1 MEVLHMDS
9 STNSVKKNMAITV
22 AVVTLVIGL
31 AVGFGIAKGTNKK
44 TSSDSM
50 SSSTTSAPSAKAT
63 TLRTNLITLGIDHMT
78 LTDQAVDAALD
89 GSPDASAFATALYTN
104 GTDIGAAVGS
114 VYGSNAQNTF
124 NTVWKLHLDDFVK
137 YAVAGS
143 KGDAA
148 GKTAALQ
155 DIQTNYTKPL
165 AAYLAKANPNLP
177 EATLESG
184 LADHVDMTAK
194 MIDLH
199 NAKDYAGET
208 AELNMANTH
217 IAGLFGTLSDG
228 IVKQYPSKF

>member
-1 MEVLHMDS
+1 MDQ
-9 STNSVKKNMAITV
+9 STNSVKKNMAMII
-22 AVVTLVIGL
+22 AVVTLVVGL
-31 AVGFGIAKGTNKK
+31 AIGYGIAKSSNKDSTDK
-44 TSSDSM
+44 MTSS
-50 SSSTTSAPSAKAT
+50 TSAAPSTKAVG
-63 TLRTNLITLGIDHMT
+63 LRQTLITLGVDHMT
-78 LTDQAVDAALD
+78 LTNQAVDAALD
-89 GSPDASAFATALYTN
+89 GSPNATAAATALYSN

-114 VYGSNAQNTF
+114 VYGKDAETTF

-143 KGDAA
+143 TGNKA
-148 GKTAALQ
+148 GQTAALT

-177 EATLESG
+177 EATLESA

-194 MIDLH
+194 MIDMH
-199 NAKDYAGET
+199 IAKDYTGEQ
-208 AELNMANTH
+208 AELNIANTH

>member
-1 MEVLHMDS
+1 MEVLRMDS

-165 AAYLAKANPNLP
+165 AAYLAKANP
-177 EATLESG
+177 
-184 LADHVDMTAK
+184 DHVDMTAK